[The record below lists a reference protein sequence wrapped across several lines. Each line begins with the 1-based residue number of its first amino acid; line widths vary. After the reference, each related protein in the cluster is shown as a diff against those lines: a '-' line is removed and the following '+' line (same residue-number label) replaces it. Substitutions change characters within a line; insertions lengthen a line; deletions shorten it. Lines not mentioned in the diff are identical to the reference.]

1 VSYPPRRD
9 VPRKCLSRLQWLL
22 QFPSGLNKWS
32 KYKGLSF
39 FLSFLSSL
47 EMIKFRHRCLTSSFY
62 GNLDYGMFR
71 SWLTFSLL
79 PFVSWPACLQTL
91 IYFADSFGEEFLIV
105 DFFPEHTES
114 FVSDFDSRCS
124 VIDQPAVGVALEHA
138 CNCWGTILP

>member
-1 VSYPPRRD
+1 MTITTSMNEF
-9 VPRKCLSRLQWLL
+9 S
-22 QFPSGLNKWS
+22 LNELTLPKV
-32 KYKGLSF
+32 
-39 FLSFLSSL
+39 LSFLSSL

-79 PFVSWPACLQTL
+79 PFVSWPACFQTL
-91 IYFADSFGEEFLIV
+91 IYFADSFGVEFLIV

-124 VIDQPAVGVALEHA
+124 VIDQPAVGVALEYA
-138 CNCWGTILP
+138 RNCWVTILP